1 MKENAKENE
10 LVKKL
15 TNKHYTITTA
25 ESCTGGL
32 LSATIINVS
41 GASDVINC
49 AYVTY
54 ANEAKENLVSV
65 QGQGENG
72 YSQYDQNPFYYFFG
86 R

>member
-32 LSATIINVS
+32 LTFPVRRMLSTV
-41 GASDVINC
+41 
-49 AYVTY
+49 
-54 ANEAKENLVSV
+54 LM
-65 QGQGENG
+65 
-72 YSQYDQNPFYYFFG
+72 
-86 R
+86 

>member
-32 LSATIINVS
+32 L
-41 GASDVINC
+41 
-49 AYVTY
+49 
-54 ANEAKENLVSV
+54 
-65 QGQGENG
+65 
-72 YSQYDQNPFYYFFG
+72 
-86 R
+86 

>member
-32 LSATIINVS
+32 LTEKINNVS
-41 GASDVINC
+41 GASDVINS

-54 ANEAKENLVSV
+54 ENEAK
-65 QGQGENG
+65 
-72 YSQYDQNPFYYFFG
+72 
-86 R
+86 

>member
-32 LSATIINVS
+32 LSVS
-41 GASDVINC
+41 YTHLRAHE
-49 AYVTY
+49 T
-54 ANEAKENLVSV
+54 
-65 QGQGENG
+65 
-72 YSQYDQNPFYYFFG
+72 
-86 R
+86 